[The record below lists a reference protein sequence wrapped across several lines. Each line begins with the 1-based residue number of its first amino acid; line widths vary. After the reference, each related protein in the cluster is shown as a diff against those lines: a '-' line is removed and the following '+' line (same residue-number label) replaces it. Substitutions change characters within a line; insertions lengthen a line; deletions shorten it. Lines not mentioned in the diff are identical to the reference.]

1 MTIAQISRVTT
12 PSTTID
18 KEAENRKERE
28 ERERSIDHVDGFLVS
43 SSFQVRSSQSDIVA
57 VAQRR
62 FLQNVSCLDGFQ
74 TSKQQERGREEV
86 QRANV
91 PQIAE
96 RKRLARSP
104 PLVGNSFPQTKS
116 QCMGLGPLPV
126 QRNVVVGCGGQGPIG
141 ERRADDRGCFV
152 TVIAFNCGVTEREV
166 RDHPQMTSALRG
178 KEMPKSSG

>member
-1 MTIAQISRVTT
+1 MKAEVALNTSSELSRRWQSCHRPLAMTIAQISRVTT

-28 ERERSIDHVDGFLVS
+28 RERERSIDHVDGFLVS

-96 RKRLARSP
+96 RKRLARSLA
-104 PLVGNSFPQTKS
+104 PLGRKLFPS
-116 QCMGLGPLPV
+116 LRLSSSAWGLGLFLCNETSSSAAAAKAQSERDAPM
-126 QRNVVVGCGGQGPIG
+126 IG
-141 ERRADDRGCFV
+141 
-152 TVIAFNCGVTEREV
+152 IA
-166 RDHPQMTSALRG
+166 S
-178 KEMPKSSG
+178 

>member
-1 MTIAQISRVTT
+1 MKAEVALNTSSELSRRWQSCHRPLAMTIAQISRVTT

-28 ERERSIDHVDGFLVS
+28 RERERERSIDHVDGFLVS

-62 FLQNVSCLDGFQ
+62 FLQSVSCLDGFQ
-74 TSKQQERGREEV
+74 TSREEV

-104 PLVGNSFPQTKS
+104 PLVGNSFPHGAWASSCATKRRRLRWPRPNRRETRRS
-116 QCMGLGPLPV
+116 GLL
-126 QRNVVVGCGGQGPIG
+126 
-141 ERRADDRGCFV
+141 
-152 TVIAFNCGVTEREV
+152 
-166 RDHPQMTSALRG
+166 RDSHSF
-178 KEMPKSSG
+178 